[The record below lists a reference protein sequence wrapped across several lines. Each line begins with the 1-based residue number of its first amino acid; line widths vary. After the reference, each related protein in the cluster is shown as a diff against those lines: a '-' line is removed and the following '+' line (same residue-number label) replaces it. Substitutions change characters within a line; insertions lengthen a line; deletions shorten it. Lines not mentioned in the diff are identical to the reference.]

1 MKVSN
6 LVPEVYY
13 KESRDFCYIGRLF
26 EIVFNYMKSGV
37 DLMDLNLLNENINSS
52 ALQLLSYTLGFETKH
67 EYNTKN
73 LISILSVFTELL
85 KNKGTQYAI
94 EKAVQTLLNS
104 QNISSKADINIIK
117 NNIDLNE
124 SYKVIIYVPS
134 NIKDLILLEDLFNY
148 ILPVGWVYEF
158 ILIQY
163 NNSQTETEIKVD
175 SNEVENVKISN
186 NNLSQIVTGIGEVGN
201 DNTIL
206 DLNNINIIGSA
217 ITPINTTYTKYKENN
232 SGESNE

>member
-13 KESRDFCYIGRLF
+13 KESRDFSYVGRLF

-37 DLMDLNLLNENINSS
+37 DLINLNLLNQNINSS

-104 QNISSKADINIIK
+104 QNIASKADITIIK

-124 SYKVIIYVPS
+124 SYKINIYVPS

-148 ILPVGWVYEF
+148 ILPAGWVYEF

-175 SNEVENVKISN
+175 SKELENVKISN
-186 NNLSQIVTGIGEVGN
+186 NNLTQVVTGIKEVGK

-206 DLNNINIIGSA
+206 NLNNINTIGSA
-217 ITPINTTYTKYKENN
+217 ITPINTTYTEYEENN
-232 SGESNE
+232 SGE